1 MIIYDRLKNKIRRL
15 LHKNLLWK
23 YGFGNRVAK
32 STWEKQFANG
42 DWDVLASESEAK
54 HYEVIVQFYNNYA
67 RGKAVLDVGC
77 GQGVLYGYLN
87 KANPD
92 KFIYQGIDISENA
105 IKQASRRYENIK
117 FKNLDFE
124 NEILNEKF
132 DVIIFNE
139 SLYYF
144 NRPLSKIKGCVQN
157 YLNKEGLIIISMCN
171 YLGNDVIWEKLKK
184 NYQFLETR
192 DVVNKKEQEWKV
204 ALLKP

>member
-1 MIIYDRLKNKIRRL
+1 MIIYDKVKNKIRRL

-32 STWEKQFANG
+32 STWETQFANG
-42 DWDVLASESEAK
+42 DWDVLESEEEAK

-67 RGKAVLDVGC
+67 KGKKVLDVGC
-77 GQGVLYGYLN
+77 GQGVLFGYLS
-87 KANPD
+87 KGDAGRFD
-92 KFIYQGIDISENA
+92 YQGIDISKNA
-105 IKQASRRYENIK
+105 IEQACIKYENDN
-117 FKNLDFE
+117 FKKLDFE
-124 NEILNEKF
+124 NEVLREKF
-132 DVIIFNE
+132 DLIIFNE

-144 NRPLSKIKGCVQN
+144 NRPLNKIKECVQN
-157 YLNKEGLIIISMCN
+157 YLNKEGLIIISMCD

-192 DVVNKKEQEWKV
+192 DVVNKKEQKWKI